1 MARMRDYIAGNP
13 ARWAEDTENPNHLKK
28 KDDAVGRCLLRTL
41 ACEMERTN
49 ERGR

>member
-28 KDDAVGRCLLRTL
+28 KDDAVGALLAAHPSVRDG
-41 ACEMERTN
+41 AHK
-49 ERGR
+49 